1 MRAVAGEGLTLGRV
15 YGPDRGQVMP
25 VAVANPIFIDVDG
38 DGFQPNGDL
47 LDYPLPLEAT
57 ETPVPGHLHHQDHH
71 HGRQALEK

>member
-1 MRAVAGEGLTLGRV
+1 LRAVAGEGLTLGRV

-25 VAVANPIFIDVDG
+25 VAVANPIFVDVDG

-47 LDYPLPLEAT
+47 LGYPLPLEAT

-71 HGRQALEK
+71 HGQQALEK